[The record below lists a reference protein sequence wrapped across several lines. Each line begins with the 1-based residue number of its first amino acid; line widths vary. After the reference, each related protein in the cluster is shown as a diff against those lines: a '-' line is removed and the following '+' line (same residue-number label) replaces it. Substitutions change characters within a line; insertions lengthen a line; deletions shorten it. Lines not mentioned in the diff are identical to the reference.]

1 VTSELISFI
10 ENAIKEQGL
19 PYLVVPQD
27 SGFEL
32 KLSTEDAEYLNR
44 VGATEAFTLTT
55 VVTVKGDNK
64 PTVHLVEEI
73 HELKHDEAGAYTIGE
88 ELSSAD
94 SIGAVEHEA
103 VSTDDEWKLFKARR
117 WLVSILEFK
126 GYKLKEP
133 AREKS
138 KVIFVVLALVIIGAV
153 LAAAFSGIASS
164 ASNGAFSGQEEVID
178 NDKGVSSDQVLGNF
192 YK

>member
-32 KLSTEDAEYLNR
+32 KLSTADAEYLER
-44 VGATEAFTLTT
+44 VSATEAFTLTT

-64 PTVHLVEEI
+64 PTVHMVEEI
-73 HELKHDEAGAYTIGE
+73 HELKRDETGDYSIGE
-88 ELSSAD
+88 ELAPAD
-94 SIGAVEHEA
+94 AIGAVESET

-133 AREKS
+133 VKEKS
-138 KVIFVVLALVIIGAV
+138 KAVLIIVAVVILVAL

-164 ASNGAFSGQEEVID
+164 ADGGAFAGQEEVID
-178 NDKGVSSDQVLGNF
+178 KREGVSSDQVLGSF